1 MSMLLDDILIQK
13 AFKAIYDV
21 SHLSFRFLINVNHIK
36 LYELRIQIFSKSN
49 KNQHVKALAN
59 NGV

>member
-1 MSMLLDDILIQK
+1 MPFMSHTFPRI
-13 AFKAIYDV
+13 
-21 SHLSFRFLINVNHIK
+21 RFLINVNRIK